1 MNVITISQV
10 DKYIAIFKLCVGIF
24 DYLKHQD
31 RPWFPVWGQTRFY
44 VLRQHKIKSDS
55 H

>member
-24 DYLKHQD
+24 DYLEPQD
-31 RPWFPVWGQTRFY
+31 RPWFSIWGQTRFY
-44 VLRQHKIKSDS
+44 VLRQHKIESES